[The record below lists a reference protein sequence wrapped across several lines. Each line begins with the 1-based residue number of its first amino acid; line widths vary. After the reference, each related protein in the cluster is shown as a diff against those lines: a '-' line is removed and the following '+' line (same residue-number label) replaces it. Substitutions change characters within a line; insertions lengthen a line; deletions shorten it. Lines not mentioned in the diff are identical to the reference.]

1 MSRRSKEDDDGI
13 SLFPFLSVL
22 ACVIGLFT
30 LLITAFAVVQIDTE
44 GVAQAEELEQV
55 SAEIVEVD
63 AELADLE
70 ARSAAA
76 GEKLQELQ
84 QLQAELNR
92 VTAELDQLKAK
103 MPGAETPIDLEAL
116 RAQIKALEEEI
127 ARLKEQVATLEKQ
140 VAELP
145 EPPKGAVVEIR
156 PGGTG
161 VDIEPTFIECRSDSI
176 VLHEA
181 TPAKRIPRN
190 EIATNPDYLAALAH
204 VARGEKRSVI
214 FLVRSDG
221 IEVYYAANNVARQH
235 YARNGKLPVIGQGE
249 IDLSVFRRE
258 NSK

>member
-1 MSRRSKEDDDGI
+1 MSRRSKEDEDGI

-44 GVAQAEELEQV
+44 GVAQAEELEHV
-55 SAEIVEVD
+55 AAEIVEVD

-70 ARSAAA
+70 TQSAAA
-76 GEKLQELQ
+76 GDKLQELQ
-84 QLQAELNR
+84 QLQAELQR
-92 VTAELDQLKAK
+92 VTAQLDQLKAK
-103 MPGAETPIDLEAL
+103 TPAEAAPVDLEAL

-127 ARLKEQVATLEKQ
+127 AKLNEQVGALEKQ
-140 VAELP
+140 VADLP

-181 TPAKRIPRN
+181 NPPKRIPRN
-190 EIATNPDYLAALAH
+190 ELATNPDFLAALKY
-204 VARGEKRSVI
+204 VAAGEKRSII
-214 FLVRSDG
+214 FLLRSDA
-221 IEVYYAANNVARQH
+221 IDVYYAVADIARQN

>member
-1 MSRRSKEDDDGI
+1 MSRRRRDEEDGI

-30 LLITAFAVVQIDTE
+30 LLITAFAVVQIDTD
-44 GVAQAEELEQV
+44 GVAQAEELEHV
-55 SAEIVEVD
+55 AAEIVEVD

-76 GEKLQELQ
+76 GEKMQELQ
-84 QLQAELNR
+84 QLQAELNA
-92 VTAELDQLKAK
+92 VTAQLDQLRAK
-103 MPGAETPIDLEAL
+103 MPSVEAPIDLEAL

-127 ARLKEQVATLEKQ
+127 ARLKEQVSALEKQ
-140 VAELP
+140 VADLP
-145 EPPKGAVVEIR
+145 APPKGAVVEIR

-181 TPAKRIPRN
+181 NPPKRIPRG
-190 EIATNPDYLAALAH
+190 EIATNPDYLAALKN
-204 VARGEKRSVI
+204 VAAGEKRSII
-214 FLVRSDG
+214 FLLRSDA
-221 IEVYYAANNVARQH
+221 IDVYYAAADVARQN

-258 NSK
+258 NP